1 MPGGRRGLV
10 APQNT
15 FLENIIRRYNS
26 LPDCSF
32 LLANAQIVDYPIVY
46 CSESFCKI
54 SGYNRAEVM
63 QKSTRCSF
71 MYGEMTDKTTITRI
85 EQSLDNHS
93 MEQFEIL
100 LYKKT
105 RTPLWLLLQIA
116 PIKNEKDIVVL
127 FLLTFRDITA
137 LKQPIEEDAAKG
149 LSKFARL
156 ARSVTRS
163 RSVLAQQF
171 SSHLPVIKSE
181 STKQSSLGH
190 VSLVTSQTLLVTY
203 Q

>member
-1 MPGGRRGLV
+1 
-10 APQNT
+10 
-15 FLENIIRRYNS
+15 
-26 LPDCSF
+26 
-32 LLANAQIVDYPIVY
+32 
-46 CSESFCKI
+46 
-54 SGYNRAEVM
+54 
-63 QKSTRCSF
+63 
-71 MYGEMTDKTTITRI
+71 MYVQTG
-85 EQSLDNHS
+85 
-93 MEQFEIL
+93 
-100 LYKKT
+100 
-105 RTPLWLLLQIA
+105 TPLWLLLHIA

-171 SSHLPVIKSE
+171 SSHLPIIKSE

-190 VSLVTSQTLLVTY
+190 VCIPPSKPSPSPQLPVNVYFHYKRPFRAIFVSIPHFRQTFLLHQNANQFPVVFAF
-203 Q
+203 